1 MQFIPSVYDII
12 YGLSV
17 LKQVIIKGGVNR
29 NKYGKKDKRLH
40 KTNRNTIGYR

>member
-29 NKYGKKDKRLH
+29 KNDEKKNKRIH
-40 KTNRNTIGYR
+40 KTIRNTISYR